1 MEQVRKTAL
10 YEAHIAAGGKII
22 DFAGWELPVQYE
34 GIIEEHEAV
43 RNTAGMF
50 DVSHMGEVEVRG
62 NDAMAFVQNLVT
74 NDVSMLKDNQ
84 VQYAMMCYEHGGVV
98 DDLLVYKYADNHFF
112 LVINASN
119 VEKDYAWM
127 VEQAVGYDVK
137 LTNLSNQY
145 SEIAL
150 QGPKAQEILQ
160 KCTQKNLEEIQF
172 FYFDG
177 EVRVGNTM
185 CIVSRTGYTG
195 EDGFEIYMSNE
206 DAMQVWNTLMEVGKP
221 LGLMP
226 AGLGC
231 RDTLR
236 FEATLPLYGNE
247 IDKDISPL
255 EAGFGFC
262 VKLSKENF
270 IGKHALVAQK
280 SEGLKRKIVGFEMEK
295 GIPRH
300 GYPVFVGEKEI
311 GHVTT
316 GYFSPTLKKNIGLA
330 LIDSSYGEMDR
341 TLTIQVRKKM
351 FDAKVISKKFYQKQY
366 KPKVNA

>member
-22 DFAGWELPVQYE
+22 DFAGWALPVQYE

-43 RNTAGMF
+43 RQTAGMF

-62 NDAMAFVQNLVT
+62 KDAMAFVQNLVT
-74 NDVSMLKDNQ
+74 NDVGVLKENQ

-127 VEQAVGYDVK
+127 VEQVAGYEVK
-137 LTNLSNQY
+137 LTNLSDRY
-145 SEIAL
+145 SEIAI
-150 QGPKAQEILQ
+150 QGPRAQEILQ
-160 KCTQKNLEEIQF
+160 QCTQKKLEDLQF
-172 FYFDG
+172 FFFDG
-177 EVRVGNTM
+177 EVRIGNAM

-195 EDGFEIYMSNE
+195 EDGFEIYMAND
-206 DAMQVWNTLMEVGKP
+206 DAMAVWNTLLKAGEP
-221 LGLMP
+221 LGLKP

-255 EAGFGFC
+255 EAGYGFC
-262 VKLSKENF
+262 VKLGKEKF
-270 IGKHALVAQK
+270 IGQAALVAQK
-280 SEGLKRKIVGFEMEK
+280 ADGLKRKIVGFEMEK

-300 GYPVFVGEKEI
+300 GYPVFVGDREI

-330 LIDSSYGEMDR
+330 LIDASHGEMGSP
-341 TLTIQVRKKM
+341 LLIQVRKKT
-351 FDAKVISKKFYQKQY
+351 FEAKVISKKFYQKQY